1 MNIAAVPTF
10 YIIQV
15 WYFQSLVH
23 SAIYGALSM
32 CQVMKSPDSTKMN
45 GA

>member
-1 MNIAAVPTF
+1 MEDC
-10 YIIQV
+10 IIEL
-15 WYFQSLVH
+15 YKIGIFSLLLIH

-32 CQVMKSPDSTKMN
+32 CQVMKSPDSTKID

>member
-1 MNIAAVPTF
+1 MEHYVIELYKIGIF
-10 YIIQV
+10 
-15 WYFQSLVH
+15 SLLLIH

-32 CQVMKSPDSTKMN
+32 CQVMNSPDSTKIN